1 MKELW
6 LVWFDTLQANDK
18 RAILLL
24 AVKRLMEIG
33 EIQFR
38 MDDLINIDGTEI
50 GPDEVVD
57 ECLYWVS
64 SGQDVLM
71 PIEPLWVPPKGV
83 FLKGWIT
90 RDEGDTD
97 FWWHQKDPDY
107 ETDVDVEWENYG
119 SSIHLAGIHPDSLP
133 PLTIPAHLS
142 KFRIGDE

>member
-33 EIQFR
+33 EIRFR
-38 MDDLINIDGTEI
+38 MDDSINIDGTEI

-71 PIEPLWVPPKGV
+71 PIAPLWVPPKGV
-83 FLKGWIT
+83 FLPGWIT
-90 RDEGDTD
+90 RNNGGTV
-97 FWWHQKDPDY
+97 FWWH
-107 ETDVDVEWENYG
+107 VEDAEYNCNEGAWVTEGG
-119 SSIHLAGIHPDSLP
+119 SILLFGTHPDSLP
-133 PLTIPAHLS
+133 PIEIPAHLC
-142 KFRIGDE
+142 KFRVGDD

>member
-1 MKELW
+1 MNNAIKELW

-38 MDDLINIDGTEI
+38 MDDSINIDGTEI

-71 PIEPLWVPPKGV
+71 PIAPLWGPPN
-83 FLKGWIT
+83 
-90 RDEGDTD
+90 E
-97 FWWHQKDPDY
+97 
-107 ETDVDVEWENYG
+107 
-119 SSIHLAGIHPDSLP
+119 
-133 PLTIPAHLS
+133 
-142 KFRIGDE
+142 

>member
-6 LVWFDTLQANDK
+6 LVWFDTLQASDK

-24 AVKRLMEIG
+24 TVKRLMEIG

-38 MDDLINIDGTEI
+38 KDDSINIDGTEI

-71 PIEPLWVPPKGV
+71 PIAPLWVPPKGV
-83 FLKGWIT
+83 YKPGWIT
-90 RDEGDTD
+90 RNFGDTD
-97 FWWHQKDPDY
+97 FCWSAEEAEYDRSPESWTSEGK
-107 ETDVDVEWENYG
+107 
-119 SSIHLAGIHPDSLP
+119 SMRLFGIHPDNLP
-133 PLTIPAHLS
+133 PLKIPAHLS
-142 KFRIGDE
+142 KFRVGDE